1 MKRKT
6 TIILALLMAFFA
18 DKVFCQEWIVPQD
31 QINIKN
37 PSVYNRQNVKDGKA
51 IYMTNC
57 KSCHG
62 DPGKYN
68 GLALVPP
75 PPDITSEKMLS
86 NTEGVLFYKITH
98 GRAAMPSFEKTLN
111 EEQRWKVINFFKKF
125 DPANAGI
132 KVDDEPIKAKLQAS
146 VDEGTSL
153 ISVSAQ
159 AENQPGTFGPLQG
172 ADILIKVKKL
182 FGTIQV
188 GKAVTNVQ
196 GYAEYAFPKSYIGD
210 AEGKLDLELSL
221 TDDYASNIVALNRA
235 KICTPND
242 PENLFK
248 EKVLWSTNDK
258 TQIWLIMTYI
268 LTVTGV
274 WAVIGYIIFLL
285 IKIKNAGNK

>member
-1 MKRKT
+1 MKRKIT
-6 TIILALLMAFFA
+6 LALALLMALFINKA
-18 DKVFCQEWIVPQD
+18 FCQEWIVPQD
-31 QINIKN
+31 QVSIKN

-51 IYMTNC
+51 IFMTNC

-86 NTEGVLFYKITH
+86 NTEGALFYKITH
-98 GRAAMPSFEKTLN
+98 GRAAMPSFEKTLS
-111 EEQRWKVINFFKKF
+111 EEQRWKVIIFFKKF
-125 DPANAGI
+125 DPVNAGI
-132 KVDDEPIKAKLQAS
+132 KVDDEPIKAKLQGS

-159 AENQPGTFGPLQG
+159 AENQTGTFGPLQG
-172 ADILIKVKKL
+172 ADVLVKVKKL

-188 GKAVTNVQ
+188 GKTVTNAQ

-221 TDDYASNIVALNRA
+221 SDDYASNIVALNRA

-268 LTVTGV
+268 FTVTGV

>member
-1 MKRKT
+1 
-6 TIILALLMAFFA
+6 
-18 DKVFCQEWIVPQD
+18 
-31 QINIKN
+31 
-37 PSVYNRQNVKDGKA
+37 
-51 IYMTNC
+51 
-57 KSCHG
+57 
-62 DPGKYN
+62 
-68 GLALVPP
+68 
-75 PPDITSEKMLS
+75 
-86 NTEGVLFYKITH
+86 
-98 GRAAMPSFEKTLN
+98 
-111 EEQRWKVINFFKKF
+111 
-125 DPANAGI
+125 
-132 KVDDEPIKAKLQAS
+132 
-146 VDEGTSL
+146 
-153 ISVSAQ
+153 
-159 AENQPGTFGPLQG
+159 LQG
-172 ADILIKVKKL
+172 AEVLVKVKKL

-188 GKAVTNVQ
+188 GKTVTNVQ

-221 TDDYASNIVALNRA
+221 TDDFASNIVALNRA